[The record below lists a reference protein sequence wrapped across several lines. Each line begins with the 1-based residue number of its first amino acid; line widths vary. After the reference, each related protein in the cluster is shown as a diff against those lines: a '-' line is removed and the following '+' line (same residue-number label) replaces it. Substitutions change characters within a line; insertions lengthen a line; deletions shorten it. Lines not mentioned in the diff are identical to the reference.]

1 MANVAKMRLNERYD
15 YQDLHMGNYGKRLR
29 MLRTKVSV
37 TSHNRP
43 ATLRLFQTGRGGKGH
58 VAICSVF
65 SALSDVVLAPPPH
78 PPPFPKR
85 IYLRI
90 FCVYIARCVSES
102 IVDSFCDLKEMPTS
116 A

>member
-1 MANVAKMRLNERYD
+1 MRLNERYD

-65 SALSDVVLAPPPH
+65 SALSDVVLTPPP
-78 PPPFPKR
+78 PTLPQENLFQESSASVCK
-85 IYLRI
+85 L
-90 FCVYIARCVSES
+90 VYIARCVSES
-102 IVDSFCDLKEMPTS
+102 KVDSFCDLKEMPTS